1 MKIFVG
7 FGYNPR
13 DAWIKEIVFPI
24 IESFDGEIVTGEE
37 LHGIVLADGVKKN
50 INECDALLAFFTP
63 RDEMING
70 KFTTHNWVRDEF
82 IYAINANKEGVPI
95 VESKVDWNDG
105 MAGNRQRLEFKEEEK
120 DRLLVELVKILSRWK
135 KNYSNKRLR
144 FLPSEVITEVRP
156 LLPQGK
162 VKCTYRYMIGSW
174 ESPEMEATLLK
185 IAGGLCAD
193 IKNLPPPNSLVQV
206 KVSCDQFTW
215 ASDYESME
223 FLSINL
229 LKE

>member
-13 DAWIKEIVFPI
+13 DAWIKEIVFPVV
-24 IESFDGEIVTGEE
+24 ESFDGEIVTGEE
-37 LHGIVLADGVKKN
+37 LHGQVLADGVKKN
-50 INECDALLAFFTP
+50 VRECDALLAFFTP
-63 RDEMING
+63 RDEMANG

-82 IYAINANKEGVPI
+82 MYALDQNKEAVPI
-95 VESKVDWNDG
+95 VELKVDWNDG
-105 MAGNRQRLEFKEEEK
+105 MAGNRQRLDFKEEAK
-120 DRLLVELVKILSRWK
+120 DKLLVELVKILSRWRK
-135 KNYSNKRLR
+135 IYSNRRLR
-144 FLPSEVITEVRP
+144 FLPVEIIGEVRP
-156 LLPQGK
+156 LLAQGK

-174 ESPEMEATLLK
+174 ESPEMEAPLLK

-193 IKNLPPPNSLVQV
+193 IKNLPPSNSLVQV
-206 KVSCDQFTW
+206 KVSGDQFAW
-215 ASDYESME
+215 SSDYESME